1 MFYFT
6 NNNFS
11 EKFNENLKILD
22 LTPKHA
28 NLDEIKKAYHL
39 KAKKYHPDKGGSNDD
54 FITIHKAY
62 DFLMNNSIFLLK
74 NDNQNNNNN
83 LNINNNNNE
92 KKDNNNNNDLK
103 NKKLKTK
110 NITHPIEITL
120 KEAFYGK
127 KKLIKL
133 KRNRICPKCKDLNNN
148 NNNNICSECNNKKYT
163 NQTKEIEL
171 KLKPGIFNGCKI
183 ILKGESEEYLNFI
196 PGDVIFEIKI
206 KEEKNIK
213 REGSDLFINYSIPLI
228 ISLCGGIINIK
239 LFDKNFNVNV
249 NCIIHPG
256 MKKTLIGKGM
266 PFYDNNKMFGNLHI
280 KFNVDFPKK
289 LEEWQKNLIL
299 NAFNNNLKNN
309 SNNNNNNNKNKEGKN
324 KKKINNKI
332 QFNLNENINLNNN
345 NNLNKEI
352 LYLKDFKEENL
363 NKSYFY
369 NNNINK

>member
-1 MFYFT
+1 MIFKDYY
-6 NNNFS
+6 
-11 EKFNENLKILD
+11 KILGLETNKVSLND
-22 LTPKHA
+22 
-28 NLDEIKKAYHL
+28 IKLAY
-39 KAKKYHPDKGGSNDD
+39 KEQAKKYHPDKGGSNDD

-83 LNINNNNNE
+83 NLNNNE

-103 NKKLKTK
+103 NKKFKNK

-127 KKLIKL
+127 IKLIKL

-289 LEEWQKNLIL
+289 LDEWQKNLIL
-299 NAFNNNLKNN
+299 NAFNNNFKNN
-309 SNNNNNNNKNKEGKN
+309 LNNNNKNKEGKN

-352 LYLKDFKEENL
+352 LYLKDFKDENL

-369 NNNINK
+369 NNNINNK

>member
-1 MFYFT
+1 MFYFSQF
-6 NNNFS
+6 NNFS
-11 EKFNENLKILD
+11 KNFNENLKILD

-28 NLDEIKKAYHL
+28 NLETIKKAYHL

-74 NDNQNNNNN
+74 NDNQKNNENNNNN
-83 LNINNNNNE
+83 NNEKNINNNNN
-92 KKDNNNNNDLK
+92 NNQ
-103 NKKLKTK
+103 KLKTK

-171 KLKPGIFNGCKI
+171 KLRPGIFTGCKI

-196 PGDVIFEIKI
+196 AGDVIFEIKI

-239 LFDKNFNVNV
+239 LFDNINLKVNV
-249 NCIIHPG
+249 NSIIHPG

-289 LEEWQKNLIL
+289 LDEWQKKSIL
-299 NAFNNNLKNN
+299 NAFNNNNILKNN
-309 SNNNNNNNKNKEGKN
+309 FNNFNNNKNKEGKN
-324 KKKINNKI
+324 KKKNFT
-332 QFNLNENINLNNN
+332 QFNLNEKNIQNNN
-345 NNLNKEI
+345 NINLNKEI
-352 LYLKDFKEENL
+352 FYLKDFKEENL

-369 NNNINK
+369 NKK